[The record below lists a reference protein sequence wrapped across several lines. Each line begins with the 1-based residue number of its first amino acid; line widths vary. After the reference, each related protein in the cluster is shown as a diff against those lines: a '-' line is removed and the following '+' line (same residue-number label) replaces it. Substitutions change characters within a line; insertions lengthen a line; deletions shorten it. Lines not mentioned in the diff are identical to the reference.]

1 MIGQVLCCKTNQYG
15 EDQFDKTNLGR
26 QESLTNEGSDV

>member
-15 EDQFDKTNLGR
+15 EDQFDKDISGAENA
-26 QESLTNEGSDV
+26 S